1 MFSDFPP
8 IEAVVFDLDGLM
20 LNTEDVF
27 DLAGNEL
34 MSRRGM
40 QMTDDIRHRMLG
52 RRPDE
57 AFQALKDLSGITDDI
72 ADLKQETR
80 DLFAEIAENHLHVMP
95 GLLSLLAEVE
105 RRKIPKAVATSSPRD
120 YMSHLLE
127 KFQLLHRFQ
136 VTLAAED
143 VTEGKPHPEIYL
155 AATGLLDVSP
165 ENTMVLEDSET
176 GMRAAAAAGTF
187 VFAVPNRHTRHGD
200 FSRASRV
207 VSSLA
212 DASILAR
219 LDGRDHPS
227 AVD

>member
-1 MFSDFPP
+1 MFIGFPP

-27 DLAGNEL
+27 ELAGNEL
-34 MSRRGM
+34 MSRRGL
-40 QMTDDIRHRMLG
+40 QMTDVIRHRMLG

-72 ADLKQETR
+72 EDLKQETR
-80 DLFAEIAENHLHVMP
+80 QLFAAIAEDHLKVMP
-95 GLLSLLAEVE
+95 GLLSLLADIEQ
-105 RRKIPKAVATSSPRD
+105 RNLPKAVATSSPRD
-120 YMSHLLE
+120 YMAYLLD
-127 KFQLLHRFQ
+127 KFQLLHRFD
-136 VTLAAED
+136 VTLTAED

-155 AATGLLDVSP
+155 TAAGLLDVAP
-165 ENTMVLEDSET
+165 ENTLVLEDSET

-212 DASILAR
+212 DESIVAR
-219 LDGRDHPS
+219 LDASGES
-227 AVD
+227 SSVE